1 LGGQKLAGEFNRH
14 ACLGGDLPMTTAR
27 SNHEIVFQVQAHHRL
42 HLVPKV
48 RRFLSAYV
56 EADVAARAEFRNVVA
71 NATHRLIFDP
81 STTAT
86 LKDDLAAAAA
96 ISRRAAYIALAHIC
110 EEVDEARSRSL
121 DPSLIKGTYATIALV
136 YRYVIGSYVGDPM
149 LSGLAEAALEFVL
162 SAEGEYNSRL
172 CVDQHLASPPLSCNK
187 LEFHDETSENI
198 PAVSSQDG
206 RNRTMFGPIL
216 RPIKDGLLLT
226 A

>member
-1 LGGQKLAGEFNRH
+1 MAGEFNRH

-27 SNHEIVFQVQAHHRL
+27 SNHEIFFQVQAHHRL

-48 RRFLSAYV
+48 RRFLSAYIG
-56 EADVAARAEFRNVVA
+56 ADVAARAEFRNVVA

-86 LKDDLAAAAA
+86 LEDDLAAAAA
-96 ISRRAAYIALAHIC
+96 ISRRAAYIALANNIC
-110 EEVDEARSRSL
+110 EEVDEARSGLL
-121 DPSLIKGTYATIALV
+121 DPSLIKGAYATIALV

-172 CVDQHLASPPLSCNK
+172 CVDQHLANLTLSCNK
-187 LEFHDETSENI
+187 LEFHDETSENV
-198 PAVSSQDG
+198 PPVSLQDG
-206 RNRTMFGPIL
+206 RNRTMLGPIL
-216 RPIKDGLLLT
+216 RPIKDDLLLT